1 MTELAQP
8 VDQYSGP
15 GLIANIAWQIH
26 DDQGLLKT
34 YDEALA
40 DATNS
45 PTWDPSL
52 NSQIFQPYDQSANGT
67 SRQQRAESEFATNVM
82 WVDYDGEHVLT
93 SSPVGG
99 RKGRA
104 WRLNPLAAVSVV
116 DRENPWRWV
125 EVSGRVTD
133 IHPDEGLAFI
143 NKLSQRYTGG
153 PYSRTGE
160 REVFVI
166 TPDRVRSAAGRR

>member
-1 MTELAQP
+1 MATQNTVPDEL
-8 VDQYSGP
+8 VDLLTTNIVGHVSCLTPSGR
-15 GLIANIAWQIH
+15 I
-26 DDQGLLKT
+26 
-34 YDEALA
+34 
-40 DATNS
+40 
-45 PTWDPSL
+45 
-52 NSQIFQPYDQSANGT
+52 
-67 SRQQRAESEFATNVM
+67 ATNVM
-82 WVDYDGEHVLT
+82 WVDYDGEHVIT

-104 WRLNPLAAVSVV
+104 WRLNPQAAVSVV

-143 NKLSQRYTGG
+143 NKMSERYTGR
-153 PYSRTGE
+153 PYSRPGE